1 MTRSPP
7 WLSLSLSAWQMSFEA
22 QQVIAL
28 RMAKIALGGDAAVKE
43 TALMISEKTEATLAI
58 QSEMALALMS
68 GTGHLAPSRAV
79 THYRRKIRANR
90 RRLTR

>member
-7 WLSLSLSAWQMSFEA
+7 WLSLSLSAWQMGLEA

-28 RMAKIALGGDAAVKE
+28 RLTKLAFGGEAAVKE
-43 TALMISEKTEATLAI
+43 TALMISEKTESMLAL
-58 QSEMALALMS
+58 QSDMALALMS
-68 GTGHLAPSRAV
+68 GTGHLAPARAV